1 MTPALRDFRASAH
14 YAAIE
19 ACLNLGPRGLRN
31 SGATSGATHFDEEE
45 EEEPERRRGGGE
57 EEEKYCEEGGGE
69 EEQEEEAEEQEEEV
83 RPWRGLSSHVTE

>member
-31 SGATSGATHFDEEE
+31 SGATSFSATHAENHEEAGGDGREEHGGEGAREKEDE
-45 EEEPERRRGGGE
+45 RGGSWRTTSSSSSSSLAVGI
-57 EEEKYCEEGGGE
+57 
-69 EEQEEEAEEQEEEV
+69 AE
-83 RPWRGLSSHVTE
+83 